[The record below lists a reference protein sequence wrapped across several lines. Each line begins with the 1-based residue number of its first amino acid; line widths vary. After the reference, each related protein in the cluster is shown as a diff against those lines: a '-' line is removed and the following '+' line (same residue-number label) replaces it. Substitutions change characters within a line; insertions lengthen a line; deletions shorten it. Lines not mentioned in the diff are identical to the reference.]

1 MVIMFLR
8 DTAKKYNVNYTHV
21 NNTHVN
27 HTHVIHTHV
36 IHTHVNNTR
45 VNNTYLIIMLIIRML
60 IIHGYDG
67 TTSVAGTRRDVPS
80 FSNNSLLTMS

>member
-1 MVIMFLR
+1 
-8 DTAKKYNVNYTHV
+8 
-21 NNTHVN
+21 
-27 HTHVIHTHV
+27 
-36 IHTHVNNTR
+36 
-45 VNNTYLIIMLIIRML
+45 ML